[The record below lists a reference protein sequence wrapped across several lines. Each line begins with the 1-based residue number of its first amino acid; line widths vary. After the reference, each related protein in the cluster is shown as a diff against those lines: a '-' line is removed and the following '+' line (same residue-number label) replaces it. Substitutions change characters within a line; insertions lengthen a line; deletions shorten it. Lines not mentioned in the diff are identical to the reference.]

1 MKKLLFALLA
11 FAAGTVVLHGA
22 PAVKQIVK
30 CGDYEIT
37 LVSHHFWNLNSVDYA
52 GINLCRPQSFF
63 GNVARF
69 KCGWV
74 GTGHLENKI
83 GEKELNVKFF
93 ADGKEFVP
101 NGKTVAVNDFEMKK
115 SSVLL
120 DLKIDYTLK
129 FSAGKI
135 VEYAKVTVLRDTELN
150 MLYLFMHPW
159 CALFEYGVYQYADGS
174 EAKIVFDASNLK
186 KIIEKRGVVKVTY
199 FAPKEQLAATTTL
212 KTIKGVPGGKEAFLF
227 WNRGVDRKLY
237 FKPVGK
243 QKLNAGVAFEYELTT
258 VIEKK
263 IK

>member
-1 MKKLLFALLA
+1 MKKLLLSLLLICFAGV
-11 FAAGTVVLHGA
+11 FSLHGA
-22 PAVKQIVK
+22 PADKQIVK
-30 CGDYEIT
+30 CGKLEIT
-37 LVSHHFWNLNSVDYA
+37 LVGRHFWNLNSVDYA

-83 GEKELNVKFF
+83 GETELAVKFF

-101 NGKTVAVNDFEMKK
+101 NGTPVAVNEFEMKK

-129 FSAGKI
+129 FSSGKI
-135 VEYAKVTVLRDTELN
+135 VEYANVSVLRDTELT

-159 CALFEYGVYQYADGS
+159 CALFEYGIYKNSDGS
-174 EAKIVFDASNLK
+174 EAKIVFDESNLK
-186 KIIEKRGVVKVTY
+186 KIIEKRGVTSVKY
-199 FAPKEQLAATTTL
+199 FAPKENITATSTV
-212 KTIKGVPGGKEAFLF
+212 KAIKALPGGKEMFLF

-237 FKPVGK
+237 FKPVTK
-243 QKLNAGVAFEYELTT
+243 QKLSAGVSFEYGRRYSF
-258 VIEKK
+258 
-263 IK
+263 